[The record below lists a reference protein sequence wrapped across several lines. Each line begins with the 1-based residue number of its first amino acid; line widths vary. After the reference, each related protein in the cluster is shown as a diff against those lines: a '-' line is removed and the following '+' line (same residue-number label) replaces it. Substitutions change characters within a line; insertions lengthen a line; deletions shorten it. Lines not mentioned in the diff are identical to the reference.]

1 MIAPIYKQL
10 STAYPQ
16 AVFVEADVDRLGRD
30 ACRSRGAAGL
40 PTFQFY
46 LGKQMEAA
54 VTGAGDQARQQL
66 MFQVGYLV
74 LVNYHSVMPP

>member
-1 MIAPIYKQL
+1 MIAPTYKQL

-16 AVFVEADVDRLGRD
+16 VVFVDADVDHLGRD

-46 LGKQMEAA
+46 LDKQVEAT
-54 VTGAGDQARQQL
+54 VTGAGDQAQQQL
-66 MFQVGYLV
+66 VFQVLRFV
-74 LVNYHSVMPP
+74 LVN